1 MKTSQKFLCLSLVCS
16 AVLAACGGGSD
27 TTTTG
32 TPPAASNPVVPVV
45 PVVVAA
51 DPVTGRVT
59 NAQTGVGL
67 AGITVSVGSVT
78 ATTGADG
85 AYSLA
90 GLALGSPVVLSF
102 TGTGFSAQ
110 SRSLNALT
118 AETAAQVVN
127 VPLLPVAFTETF
139 DPTVARTSIV
149 PGSTAQVQ
157 LPANALRTASGAMP
171 VGLVTA
177 RLTPLAPGANAD
189 VMPGNYLAAT
199 ATGTAPI
206 ESFGAL
212 DITYTDSTGA
222 ALNLASGQT
231 AELRIP
237 LSARTTTPPAT
248 VPLFYF
254 DAATG
259 LWKQE
264 QTATLMGTA
273 PNQYYQGSVPHFSY
287 WNADQI
293 YQTVT
298 ITGCVQDSAGTRLSN
313 VNIFTDGTNYTGRA
327 RTTSNSTGSFTVA
340 AKSNSTLVLGGERRG
355 FLSNQRAI
363 TTQAANQTLTDCLVL
378 ATPVTLPGTPTTA
391 QSLSVRLSWGTSP
404 LDLDSH
410 TKGPNA
416 NNETFYASKGSLTA
430 APFVSLDVDD
440 INGFGPEFTTFP
452 KLARNRVYSYFVNNY
467 SETYS
472 PGQTTSPAQI
482 QLTAGGIQRIF
493 TPPTGETSSTP
504 YWHVFNVTTDANC
517 VATIVPV
524 QRFLSAE
531 PPNLNTD
538 NNAQFCN

>member
-1 MKTSQKFLCLSLVCS
+1 MKTSQKILCLSLVCT
-16 AVLAACGGGSD
+16 AVLVACGGGGDS
-27 TTTTG
+27 TTATAPTAV
-32 TPPAASNPVVPVV
+32 TPVAVV
-45 PVVVAA
+45 PVVVAT

-59 NAQTGVGL
+59 NAQTGAGL
-67 AGITVSVGSVT
+67 AGVTVSVGSVS
-78 ATTGADG
+78 ATTGTDG
-85 AYSLA
+85 SYSLA
-90 GLALGSPVVLSF
+90 GLALGTPVVLAF

-110 SRSLNALT
+110 SRSLDALT

-127 VPLLPVAFTETF
+127 VPMLPVAFTETF
-139 DPTVARTSIV
+139 DPTVARTSTV

-157 LPANALRTASGAMP
+157 LPANALRTATGALP
-171 VGLVTA
+171 VGQVTA
-177 RLTPLAPGANAD
+177 RLTPLAPGANTD
-189 VMPGNYLAAT
+189 VMPGNYQAAT

-231 AELRIP
+231 AVLRIP

-254 DAATG
+254 DTATG

-293 YQTVT
+293 YNTVT
-298 ITGCVQDSAGTRLSN
+298 ITGCVQDTAGTRLSN

-327 RTTSNSTGSFTVA
+327 RATSNSTGSFTVS

-355 FLSNQRAI
+355 FLSNQRSI
-363 TTQAANQTLTDCLVL
+363 TTLAANQTLTDCLVL
-378 ATPVTLPGTPTTA
+378 TTPVTVPGTPTTA
-391 QSLSVRLSWGTSP
+391 QSLSVRLSWGASP

-416 NNETFYASKGSLTA
+416 SNEIYYASQGSLTA

-440 INGFGPEFTTFP
+440 ITGFGPEFTTFS
-452 KLARNRVYSYFVNNY
+452 KLAKNRVYSYFIHNY
-467 SETYS
+467 SGTFN
-472 PGQTTSPAQI
+472 PGQTGSPAQI
-482 QLTAGGIQRIF
+482 QLTAGGVQSIF
-493 TPPTGETSSTP
+493 TPPAGETSSTR

-524 QRFLSAE
+524 QQFLAAE

>member
-1 MKTSQKFLCLSLVCS
+1 MKTSQKILCLSLVCT
-16 AVLAACGGGSD
+16 AVLVACGGGGDSI
-27 TTTTG
+27 
-32 TPPAASNPVVPVV
+32 TPTAATPVAVV
-45 PVVVAA
+45 PVVVAT

-59 NAQTGVGL
+59 NAQTGAGL
-67 AGITVSVGSVT
+67 AGVTVSVGSVS

-85 AYSLA
+85 SYRLA
-90 GLALGSPVVLSF
+90 GLALGTPVVLAF
-102 TGTGFSAQ
+102 TSTGFSAQ
-110 SRSLNALT
+110 SRSLDALT

-139 DPTVARTSIV
+139 DPTVARTSTV

-157 LPANALRTASGAMP
+157 LPANALRTATGAMP
-171 VGLVTA
+171 VGQVTA
-177 RLTPLAPGANAD
+177 RLTPLAPGANAE

-212 DITYTDSTGA
+212 DVTYTDSTGA

-231 AELRIP
+231 AVLRIP

-254 DAATG
+254 DTATG

-293 YQTVT
+293 YNTVT

-327 RTTSNSTGSFTVA
+327 RATSNSTGSFTVS
-340 AKSNSTLVLGGERRG
+340 AKSNSNLVLGGERRG

-363 TTQAANQTLTDCLVL
+363 TTLAANQTLTDCLVL

-391 QSLSVRLSWGTSP
+391 QSLSVRLSWGASP
-404 LDLDSH
+404 SDLDSH

-416 NNETFYASKGSLTA
+416 NNETYYSDKGSLTA
-430 APFVSLDVDD
+430 VPFVSLDVDD
-440 INGFGPEFTTFP
+440 TTGFGPEFTTFP

-467 SETYS
+467 SRSYN
-472 PGQTTSPAQI
+472 PGQTGSPAQI
-482 QLTAGGIQRIF
+482 QLTAGGVQSIF
-493 TPPTGETSSTP
+493 TPPAGETSGTP

-524 QRFLSAE
+524 QQFLAAE

>member
-1 MKTSQKFLCLSLVCS
+1 MTTSKKSLCLSLVCS
-16 AVLAACGGGSD
+16 AVLVACGGGSD
-27 TTTTG
+27 TAIPTTAG
-32 TPPAASNPVVPVV
+32 PSAVVPAVPVV
-45 PVVVAA
+45 IAA

-59 NAQTGVGL
+59 HAQTGAGL
-67 AGITVSVGSVT
+67 AGVTVSVGSVT

-85 AYSLA
+85 SYSLA
-90 GLALGSPVVLSF
+90 GLALGNPLVLAF

-110 SRSLNALT
+110 SRSLDALT

-127 VPLLPVAFTETF
+127 VPLLPVAFTEIF
-139 DPTVARTSIV
+139 DPTAARTSIV

-157 LPANALRTASGAMP
+157 LPANALRTATGAMP
-171 VGLVTA
+171 VGPVTA
-177 RLTPLAPGANAD
+177 RLTPLAPGANTD

-222 ALNLASGQT
+222 ALNLASGVT

-254 DAATG
+254 DTVTG

-287 WNADQI
+287 WNADLI

-327 RTTSNSTGSFTVA
+327 RTTSSSTGSFTVA

-355 FLSNQRAI
+355 FLSNQRAV
-363 TTQAANQTLTDCLVL
+363 TTLAANQTLTNCLVL
-378 ATPVTLPGTPTTA
+378 TSPLTVPGTPTTA
-391 QSLSVRLSWGTSP
+391 QSLSVRLSWGSSP

-416 NNETFYASKGSLTA
+416 GDETYYISKGSLTA
-430 APFVSLDVDD
+430 APFVSLDVD
-440 INGFGPEFTTFP
+440 NTTGFGPEFTTFS
-452 KLARNRVYSYFVNNY
+452 KLAKNRSYSYFITNY
-467 SETYS
+467 SGTFN
-472 PGQTTSPAQI
+472 PGQTGSPAQI
-482 QLTAGGIQRIF
+482 QLTAGGVQSIF
-493 TPPTGETSSTP
+493 TPPAGETTNTP

-517 VATIVPV
+517 VATIMPV
-524 QRFLSAE
+524 QRFLAAE
-531 PPNLNTD
+531 PPNLNSD